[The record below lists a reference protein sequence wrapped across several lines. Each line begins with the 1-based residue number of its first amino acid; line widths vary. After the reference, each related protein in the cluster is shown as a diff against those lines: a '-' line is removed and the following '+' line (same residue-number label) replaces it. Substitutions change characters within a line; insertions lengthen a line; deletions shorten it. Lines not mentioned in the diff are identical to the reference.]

1 MRRTAVLLASSFLA
15 LSVASA
21 RADEP
26 DDAAARGKA
35 VAERVCAACHALAPG
50 QASPRPPAPPFASFA
65 GRFTELTLQRRLTEI
80 TETGHTQMPGL
91 AMHSDEIAD
100 LVAYLNS
107 QPTP

>member
-1 MRRTAVLLASSFLA
+1 MRRIFASLAIALFAVSTAAK
-15 LSVASA
+15 
-21 RADEP
+21 ADEQ
-26 DDAAARGKA
+26 AAAVQRGQA
-35 VAERVCAACHALAPG
+35 IAQEVCGTCHALAPG
-50 QASPRPPAPPFASFA
+50 QASPRPAAPPFPSFA

-91 AMHSDEIAD
+91 AMHADQIAD